1 MSPRDSTPSLSLD
14 AFLLRWSVALFA
26 GVGLVIGMV
35 LFSLRAPVYESRSV
49 TTVINPLGTMQDEVE
64 LVLSDAVLGAATAS
78 LDTEPDIDVEAN
90 EVADLLTITVRA
102 DDPDDAARIA
112 TQVTEAYV
120 QAQSTTAVAISSAAT
135 PDPSPVAP
143 DRLIHLLAGTTLG
156 ALIGAGITGLQRIRL
171 LLPART
177 QGGARPDPIRPA
189 REPSSEFAHQMVMA
203 TDHEPVIASAA
214 EPFAP
219 EAFPIVEPGTGETS
233 FCEGAEPA
241 IDVRDAVAAQPRL
254 PLAAKQRR
262 NLDLPGAST
271 DMHVDA
277 TPFTTTSG
285 DQPDHRIEPASVQRS
300 TPTSQ
305 PPTCAKGDPTPHV
318 ADADLE
324 DDDPSRPA
332 PLATPPT
339 FDTPGEESDVSTPS
353 TASQSHTQ
361 AAVAEALGIARAKF
375 EARLADAALAH
386 QEHLSTLEAEHERQ
400 VADFKRELADARK
413 VARTASAQAQRV
425 AGHDEHR
432 VGDLQAQVDTLENE
446 ISGLRSQLE
455 AERITH
461 VRELTQER
469 EAADQALDDAR
480 RSYREQIEAND
491 QVGREALRSHRSD
504 LDDLLARQRA
514 DHQAELDR
522 QHTDHEDALARLR
535 QRRTDDLSKLTERH
549 QRELAASA
557 AEAEAAAEQLAGAT
571 RQTITELRA
580 SEKRLAAELEE
591 LRQGARRHRSE
602 VGVLRS
608 SLADLERKYVET
620 EQTLRHELAEA
631 VGALES
637 ERERNAALRDD
648 VVRRTAE
655 AHQAVDRA
663 IEDRS
668 EQLAELETLVARQ
681 RAHAERRVSETIEA
695 AEERARAAAKRESEL
710 QARIDQLERTLGDR
724 RPHTG

>member
-1 MSPRDSTPSLSLD
+1 MSPRDSTPSPSLD

-26 GVGLVIGMV
+26 LVGLVIGMV

-49 TTVINPLGTMQDEVE
+49 TTVINPLGTMQDEVD

-112 TQVTEAYV
+112 TQITEAYV
-120 QAQSTTAVAISSAAT
+120 QAQSTTAVAVSSAAT

-156 ALIGAGITGLQRIRL
+156 ALVGAAITGLQRIRL
-171 LLPART
+171 LLPARAR
-177 QGGARPDPIRPA
+177 GGARPDPIRPA
-189 REPSSEFAHQMVMA
+189 REPSSEFAHQMVIA
-203 TDHEPVIASAA
+203 TDHEPVIAPAA
-214 EPFAP
+214 EPFAL
-219 EAFPIVEPGTGETS
+219 EEFLLVEPATGETP
-233 FCEGAEPA
+233 FCERAEPV
-241 IDVRDAVAAQPRL
+241 IDMRETVAAQPRL
-254 PLAAKQRR
+254 PLAAKQRGD
-262 NLDLPGAST
+262 LDLTGDST
-271 DMHVDA
+271 DVRADA
-277 TPFTTTSG
+277 TPLTTTSV
-285 DQPDHRIEPASVQRS
+285 DQPEHRTEPASVLQS

-305 PPTCAKGDPTPHV
+305 APTGATTDPTPHA
-318 ADADLE
+318 ADADRE
-324 DDDPSRPA
+324 DDPSRPD
-332 PLATPPT
+332 PPATPPT
-339 FDTPGEESDVSTPS
+339 FETPCQESDVSTPS

-400 VADFKRELADARK
+400 VADFKRDLADARK
-413 VARTASAQAQRV
+413 AARTASAQAQRV

-432 VGDLQAQVDTLENE
+432 VGDLQAQVDMLENE

-455 AERITH
+455 TERITH

-480 RSYREQIEAND
+480 RSYRNQIEAND
-491 QVGREALRSHRSD
+491 QAGREALRVHRGD
-504 LDDLLARQRA
+504 LDDLLAQQRA

-522 QHTDHEDALARLR
+522 QHTGHEDALARLR
-535 QRRTDDLSKLTERH
+535 QRQADDLAKLTERH
-549 QRELAASA
+549 RRELAASE

-591 LRQGARRHRSE
+591 LRQGARHHRSE
-602 VGVLRS
+602 VGLLRS
-608 SLADLERKYVET
+608 SLADIERKYAET

-668 EQLAELETLVARQ
+668 EQLAELESLVARQ

-710 QARIDQLERTLGDR
+710 QARIDQLERKLGDR
-724 RPHTG
+724 PPQTG